1 MKKTLLLSLALLFFI
16 AVSVAQNKPADIIE
30 NSLAAQQISWNKGDI
45 DAFMQYYWKSDSL
58 LFIGKSGP
66 TYGWQNTLDNYKKGY
81 PDKATMGSLD
91 FKILKI
97 EKLSKS
103 TYQVVGKW
111 HLSRVKDEV
120 GGYFTLLW
128 KQINGQW
135 VIVQDHTS

>member
-1 MKKTLLLSLALLFFI
+1 MKKIITLSIAMLLFIVVGF
-16 AVSVAQNKPADIIE
+16 AQNKPADIIE
-30 NSLAAQQISWNKGDI
+30 NSLAAQQIFWNKGDI

-58 LFIGKSGP
+58 LFLGKSGP
-66 TYGWQNTLDNYKKGY
+66 TYGWENTLDNYKKGY

-97 EKLSKS
+97 EKLSKT

-111 HLSRVKDEV
+111 HLSRMKDEV

-128 KQINGQW
+128 KKINGQW
-135 VIVQDHTS
+135 LIVQDHTS

>member
-1 MKKTLLLSLALLFFI
+1 MRKILLFTIVLSFFT
-16 AVSVAQNKPADIIE
+16 ATGFAQGKAADAIE
-30 NSLAAQQISWNKGDI
+30 NALAAQQIAWNKGDI
-45 DAFMQYYWKSDSL
+45 DAFMHYYWKSEQL
-58 LFIGKSGP
+58 LFLGKSGP

-97 EKLSKS
+97 EKLSKK

-111 HLSRVKDEV
+111 HLSRIKDEV

-128 KQINGQW
+128 KKINGQW

>member
-16 AVSVAQNKPADIIE
+16 AVSFAQNKPADIIE

-45 DAFMQYYWKSDSL
+45 DAFMTYYWKSDSL
-58 LFIGKSGP
+58 LFLGKSGP
-66 TYGWQNTLDNYKKGY
+66 TYGWQNTLNNYKKGY

-97 EKLSKS
+97 EKLSKK

-128 KQINGQW
+128 KKINGQW

>member
-1 MKKTLLLSLALLFFI
+1 MKKTFLLSMALLFFI
-16 AVSVAQNKPADIIE
+16 ANSFAQNKPADIIE
-30 NSLAAQQISWNKGDI
+30 NSLAVQQISWNKGDI
-45 DAFMQYYWKSDSL
+45 DAFMQFYWKSDSL
-58 LFIGKSGP
+58 LFLGKSGP
-66 TYGWQNTLDNYKKGY
+66 TYGWQNTLNNYKKGY

-128 KQINGQW
+128 KKINRQW

>member
-1 MKKTLLLSLALLFFI
+1 MALLFFI
-16 AVSVAQNKPADIIE
+16 ANSFAQNKPADIIE
-30 NSLAAQQISWNKGDI
+30 NSLAVQQISWNKGDI
-45 DAFMQYYWKSDSL
+45 DAFMQFYWKSDSL
-58 LFIGKSGP
+58 LFLGKSGP
-66 TYGWQNTLDNYKKGY
+66 TYGWQNTLNNYKKGY

-128 KQINGQW
+128 KKINRQW

>member
-1 MKKTLLLSLALLFFI
+1 MKKIITLSIAMLFF
-16 AVSVAQNKPADIIE
+16 VVVGFAQNKPADIIE
-30 NSLAAQQISWNKGDI
+30 NSLAAQQIFWNKGDI

-58 LFIGKSGP
+58 LFLGKSGP
-66 TYGWQNTLDNYKKGY
+66 TYGWENTLNNYKKGY

-97 EKLSKS
+97 EKLSKT

-111 HLSRVKDEV
+111 HLSRIEDEV

-128 KQINGQW
+128 KKISGQW
-135 VIVQDHTS
+135 LIVQDHTS